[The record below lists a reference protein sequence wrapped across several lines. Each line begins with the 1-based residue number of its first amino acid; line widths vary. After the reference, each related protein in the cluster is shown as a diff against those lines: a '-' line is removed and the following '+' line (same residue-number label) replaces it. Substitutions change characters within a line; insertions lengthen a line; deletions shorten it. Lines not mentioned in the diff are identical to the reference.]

1 MAGIAGSYQPE
12 SLVGKSIV
20 FVANLKPATL
30 VGVESQGMILAA
42 TTEDGKAT
50 LLTVEDVTAA
60 SPGALVR

>member
-1 MAGIAGSYQPE
+1 M
-12 SLVGKSIV
+12 

-50 LLTVEDVTAA
+50 LLTVEDATAA